1 MAGASMKDI
10 KLRIKSVESTM
21 QITKAMELVASSKL
35 RKAKERVER
44 CRPYFNILHKTLT
57 DIAQNNTEFTSP
69 FVQSRPVKKVCY
81 IIIAGDRGL
90 AGGYNNNVFKTVVAD
105 MGDKAVCVLPIG
117 KKAVEYCERRGYE
130 ILSKDYMIA
139 EDVGI
144 NDCYEIARLLGK
156 AFLAGQ
162 FDELYMGY
170 TKFVSMLSQE
180 PQIMKVLPLSREKKE
195 GKASSSRMLTIYE
208 PSSES
213 VFNTIVPEYI
223 SGMVYGALSESWA
236 SELGARRSA
245 MDAASKNAGEMIDNL
260 SLKYNRAR
268 QGAITQEI
276 TEIVAGAEAH

>member
-180 PQIMKVLPLSREKKE
+180 PQIMKVLPLSLEKKE